1 MAPVECVDDPSYCN
15 RYDICVT
22 REVWADLK
30 KAMTVVLEGKT
41 LEDLIERQKEKAVAE
56 PQAAMYY
63 I

>member
-1 MAPVECVDDPSYCN
+1 
-15 RYDICVT
+15 VT

-30 KAMTVVLEGKT
+30 KAMTAVLEGKT
-41 LEDLIERQKEKAVAE
+41 LEDLIERQKEKTASE